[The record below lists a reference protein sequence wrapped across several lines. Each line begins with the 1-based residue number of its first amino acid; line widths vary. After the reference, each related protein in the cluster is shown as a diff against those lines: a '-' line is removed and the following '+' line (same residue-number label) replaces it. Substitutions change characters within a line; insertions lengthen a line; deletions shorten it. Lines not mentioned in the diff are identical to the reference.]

1 MKFLFCIL
9 FLIFFTIPTIPLA
22 ADQIKTRGPMD
33 PQAGEK
39 LSSPIKL
46 SEKCS
51 KVIIVEWQRLN
62 DKEQAIKDLNTICND
77 ATKKFVD
84 FIKSAGYSTPSGRSL
99 IQNVSLLNFDS
110 NYRSLND
117 SEFRFYYRTKNY
129 KDGSVIPIYGY
140 HQPSIGHI
148 YIFNEI
154 RKDGKVNSLFRKK
167 FAHELFHAMSYQFGL
182 KTKDK
187 EELLASNFEK
197 LF

>member
-9 FLIFFTIPTIPLA
+9 FLIFFSAPLA

-33 PQAGEK
+33 PQSNEK

-46 SEKCS
+46 SERCS
-51 KVIIVEWQRLN
+51 KVIIVEWQHVS
-62 DKEQAIKDLNTICND
+62 DKEQAIKDLNAICND
-77 ATKKFVD
+77 AIKKFID
-84 FIKSAGYSTPSGRSL
+84 FVKSAGYSLPSGRSL
-99 IQNVSLLNFDS
+99 IQNISLLNFDS

-129 KDGSVIPIYGY
+129 KDGSIIPIYGY
-140 HQPSIGHI
+140 QQPSISHI

-154 RKDGKVNSLFRKK
+154 RKDGKINSLFRKK
-167 FAHELFHAMSYQFGL
+167 FAHELFHAMSSQFGL
-182 KTKDK
+182 KTKEK
-187 EELLASNFEK
+187 EEILASNFEK